1 MTTDIKVLDEK
12 GEIVSWDDLQWED
25 TGIGNVAPS
34 FPIIKIVQGTS
45 TMEGAG
51 KHGGDFW
58 RSDTEE
64 YASTLDVVPL
74 LRRETRAL
82 FEQGNNSPICM
93 SPDGV
98 KPLANQPV
106 WMSTNI
112 TTIDMGQKGIHPVPE
127 FAPDNCA
134 SCPFSQ
140 WGEDGAP
147 PLCGS
152 SDVLLVDVDG
162 DLAQLRIGG
171 KSIGVVK
178 NFIRRRLATKRLPLF
193 AFRLRLST
201 VEKSEPGKKWHEL
214 VIVPEALTPTEARQ
228 YNDLLAQYRSAFD
241 ARLRE
246 KDETAVEW
254 PSDVAPAGSWET
266 AD

>member
-12 GEIVSWDDLQWED
+12 GEIVSWDDLAWED

-64 YASTLDVVPL
+64 FYSELDVVPL

-98 KPLANQPV
+98 APLSNQPL

-127 FAPDNCA
+127 FAPENCA
-134 SCPFSQ
+134 ACPFSQ
-140 WGEDGAP
+140 WGEDGTP

-162 DLAQLRIGG
+162 DLRAALTAAAPVGIQSR
-171 KSIGVVK
+171 V
-178 NFIRRRLATKRLPLF
+178 F
-193 AFRLRLST
+193 AVQST
-201 VEKSEPGKKWHEL
+201 VSDAIL
-214 VIVPEALTPTEARQ
+214 VVPL
-228 YNDLLAQYRSAFD
+228 LLAGVAAETVG
-241 ARLRE
+241 ARMTLAALGTLCSVTCLLMWHPRFQLAIFSRRAE
-246 KDETAVEW
+246 QEA
-254 PSDVAPAGSWET
+254 
-266 AD
+266 